1 MKLKVSCSFVRVT
14 FKYSYGD
21 GSDRSW
27 SLVTELS
34 AVPER
39 WVLFPGTAVQAG
51 VGTSP

>member
-14 FKYSYGD
+14 FKYSYGHV
-21 GSDRSW
+21 